1 MRLGT
6 TEIILIV
13 VLALV
18 IFGGSRLS
26 GVGKALGTSIREFK
40 QEVKAADDDDKGKDE
55 KEDGGYRLLL
65 HSVCPSAPFPERA
78 GGGKPVP
85 CGRTGLSRGFFIF
98 RSSR

>member
-40 QEVKAADDDDKGKDE
+40 QEVKAADDDDKKKEEEKAENSDSKD
-55 KEDGGYRLLL
+55 
-65 HSVCPSAPFPERA
+65 A
-78 GGGKPVP
+78 
-85 CGRTGLSRGFFIF
+85 
-98 RSSR
+98 